1 MPLTD
6 RQIRNA
12 GASPG
17 RIVKLSDGEGLQLW
31 VKPSGAKL
39 WNLAYR
45 FDGKQRKLAIGPFP
59 RVSLQDARARRDEA
73 KRQLDI
79 GLDPSQQKR
88 LAKIAAAAQQTNT
101 FCTIADELLVQKRR
115 EGKAPSTMAKLEWLL
130 GLARPALGTR
140 PISAITAPEVLQ
152 VLRAV
157 ESRERLET
165 AHRLRAFI
173 GSIFRFA
180 VATGRASIDPT
191 GALRGALITPTVR
204 PRAAIVDPA
213 AFGELLRAIDGH
225 NGTPEVRCGLQLLAL
240 TFVRPGEL
248 RAAQWAEIDVDKTL
262 WTIPGARMK
271 MRRPHRIPL
280 ARQTIA
286 LLKDLR
292 AIARDAE
299 LILPGMRGRGRPMS
313 ENTLNAALRRL
324 GYSKD
329 QMTAHGFRAAASSI
343 LNECGLW
350 NPDAIEAQL
359 AHVEG
364 NAVRRAYARAEFWDE
379 RVRMMQWWADRL
391 DELRRGGEVVSFSTD
406 ERRVRPSTSL
416 K

>member
-12 GASPG
+12 GAPPG

-101 FCTIADELLVQKRR
+101 FRTIADELLVQKRR

-240 TFVRPGEL
+240 AFVRPGEL
-248 RAAQWAEIDVDKTL
+248 RAAQWAEIDVDKT
-262 WTIPGARMK
+262 M
-271 MRRPHRIPL
+271 
-280 ARQTIA
+280 
-286 LLKDLR
+286 
-292 AIARDAE
+292 
-299 LILPGMRGRGRPMS
+299 
-313 ENTLNAALRRL
+313 
-324 GYSKD
+324 
-329 QMTAHGFRAAASSI
+329 
-343 LNECGLW
+343 
-350 NPDAIEAQL
+350 
-359 AHVEG
+359 
-364 NAVRRAYARAEFWDE
+364 
-379 RVRMMQWWADRL
+379 
-391 DELRRGGEVVSFSTD
+391 
-406 ERRVRPSTSL
+406 
-416 K
+416 